1 MAERTLSDELKVT
14 RVINAVAAGTDD
26 TTDGT
31 ILDMQGFRG
40 VVFIADFG
48 TIATGAVT
56 DIRARG
62 GDLANGSDMA
72 DLVSTKVSITDAQDN
87 KVLVLD
93 VSEPAYRYIRVRVT
107 RRTANATV
115 DGVVALQYAPS
126 KMPTTNAASVAAAE
140 IHVSPAQGSAS
151 A

>member
-14 RVINAVAAGTDD
+14 RVVNAVAAGTDD

-40 VVFIADFG
+40 VVFMAAFG
-48 TIATGAVT
+48 TLSTGAVT

-72 DLVSTKVSITDAQDN
+72 DLEGTKVSIADDEDN
-87 KVLVLD
+87 QVLVLD
-93 VSEPAYRYIRVRVT
+93 ISEPIHRYVRVRVT
-107 RRTANATV
+107 RRTANAV
-115 DGVVALQYAPS
+115 IDGVVALQYAPS

-140 IHVSPAQGSAS
+140 IHVAPDQGDAS